1 MTEWIKSF
9 FHNFVKD
16 LKNIIFAL
24 VIAIIVWFAISMQI
38 FPDVTTH
45 ISDIPVEVKATDYM
59 TQNNLSVTDGYVD
72 KGSVQITGKRYDRR
86 RFHRK
91 SRFVGDHFRRRI
103 HG

>member
-1 MTEWIKSF
+1 MKEWIKNF
-9 FHNFVKD
+9 FHSFVKD

-45 ISDIPVEVKATDYM
+45 VGDIPVEVKATDYM

-72 KGSVQITGKRYDRR
+72 KVSVQILG
-86 RFHRK
+86 
-91 SRFVGDHFRRRI
+91 
-103 HG
+103 